1 MVSVSLAQRA
11 SAVHSGPI
19 DDLFA
24 ALAHRPEVISFA
36 VGAPDPGVFPPA
48 ATMAPLV
55 ETAIGKYGPA
65 VLQYGKTQGWP
76 PMLDQARTL
85 LCQRHIECSSDRMH
99 ISTGASGA
107 LHNVAMAMLDP
118 GDVVLVETP
127 TYEPAMKTFRSFGAT
142 PVAVDCDELGLLPDA
157 LDRILARQRPA
168 FVYALPTFQNPTGRT
183 MPASRRAE
191 VAEVI
196 VRRGA
201 ILVEDDVYTDL
212 RYDGVLVPAFWS
224 FAPENTVYITSLSKT
239 FAPAMR
245 IGIVVM
251 PPRLRDSVFVFK
263 QSIDMQT
270 SSFCQAIAAEF
281 LASPAADAHLAE
293 VVAVYARKLD
303 KLACALSD
311 CLPADFRWTR
321 PEGGMFIWV
330 EGPPTFDADA
340 TLRRGLDA
348 GVAFLPGRTFYT
360 NPDAHRSTLRLSF
373 AGVAEET
380 IRPGIELLGALCAQ

>member
-1 MVSVSLAQRA
+1 MVSVSLARRA

-19 DDLFA
+19 DNLYA

-48 ATMAPLV
+48 AVMAPLV

-76 PMLDQARTL
+76 PMLDQARIL
-85 LCQRHIECSSDRMH
+85 LGQRHIHCSLDRMH

-127 TYEPAMKTFRSFGAT
+127 TYEPAIKAFRSFGA
-142 PVAVDCDELGLLPDA
+142 AAAAIDCDEFGLLPDA
-157 LDRILARQRPA
+157 LDVALARHRPA
-168 FVYALPTFQNPTGRT
+168 FIYALPTFQNPTGRT

-191 VAEVI
+191 AAEVI

-212 RYDGVLVPAFWS
+212 RYDGVPLPAFWS

-251 PPRLRDSVFVFK
+251 PPHLLNSVFAFK

-281 LASPAADAHLAE
+281 LAGSAAAAHLAD
-293 VVAVYARKLD
+293 VVTVYARKLD
-303 KLACALSD
+303 TLAGALSD
-311 CLPADFRWTR
+311 YLPADFRWTR
-321 PEGGMFIWV
+321 PDGGMFVWV
-330 EGPPTFDADA
+330 EGPPTFDANA
-340 TLRRGLDA
+340 TLRRALEA
-348 GVAFLPGRTFYT
+348 GVAFLPGQTFYT
-360 NPDAHRSTLRLSF
+360 NPDDHRSTLRLSF
-373 AGVAEET
+373 AGVGEDK
-380 IRPGIELLGALCAQ
+380 IRPGIELLGALCAR